1 MQGLPGHGHGHGHG
15 HGWAAVRLGVWR
27 PDRPN
32 LVFVPNDNLASLQNC
47 ANCVEFTCT
56 VSETMR
62 TVAEGIARRLQ
73 RRLRS
78 LAADHCARL
87 RAAGCG
93 PMGPLAEAASR
104 QRTACVFL
112 SVLYSEC
119 SR

>member
-1 MQGLPGHGHGHGHG
+1 
-15 HGWAAVRLGVWR
+15 
-27 PDRPN
+27 
-32 LVFVPNDNLASLQNC
+32 VPNDNLASLQNC

-73 RRLRS
+73 RRLPS

-93 PMGPLAEAASR
+93 PMGIGRGR